1 MYNARMTDS
10 TSTLKKIVDLL
21 IDIIYKTHTY
31 FLSMNDSFEAQ
42 LSDKQLHFL
51 IIGLLGIGMLLVIY
65 PLFKWMAKKNLTVLI
80 SWFYVF
86 TVLVVITF
94 AIEIGQW
101 YSHTGE
107 MDFNDILAGL
117 VGYFAM
123 SFIFLLVVAIIELI
137 KSFLRRNNQKLFLFF
152 DSICGMI
159 KSERRNAYAYSF
171 L

>member
-31 FLSMNDSFEAQ
+31 FLSMNDSFEAH

-137 KSFLRRNNQKLFLFF
+137 KSIFK
-152 DSICGMI
+152 
-159 KSERRNAYAYSF
+159 KK
-171 L
+171 

>member
-1 MYNARMTDS
+1 MTDS

-86 TVLVVITF
+86 TVLVVIAF

-137 KSFLRRNNQKLFLFF
+137 KSIFK
-152 DSICGMI
+152 
-159 KSERRNAYAYSF
+159 KK
-171 L
+171 

>member
-10 TSTLKKIVDLL
+10 TSTLKKILDSL
-21 IDIIYKTHTY
+21 IAIIYKTHTY

-137 KSFLRRNNQKLFLFF
+137 KSIFK
-152 DSICGMI
+152 
-159 KSERRNAYAYSF
+159 KK
-171 L
+171 

>member
-31 FLSMNDSFEAQ
+31 FLSMNDSIEAQ

-107 MDFNDILAGL
+107 IDFNDILAGL

-137 KSFLRRNNQKLFLFF
+137 KSIFK
-152 DSICGMI
+152 
-159 KSERRNAYAYSF
+159 KK
-171 L
+171 

>member
-94 AIEIGQW
+94 AIVIGQW

-137 KSFLRRNNQKLFLFF
+137 KSIFK
-152 DSICGMI
+152 
-159 KSERRNAYAYSF
+159 KK
-171 L
+171 

>member
-1 MYNARMTDS
+1 MTDS

-94 AIEIGQW
+94 AIEIGQR

-137 KSFLRRNNQKLFLFF
+137 KSIFK
-152 DSICGMI
+152 
-159 KSERRNAYAYSF
+159 KK
-171 L
+171 

>member
-51 IIGLLGIGMLLVIY
+51 IIGL
-65 PLFKWMAKKNLTVLI
+65 
-80 SWFYVF
+80 FYVF
-86 TVLVVITF
+86 TVVVVIAF
-94 AIEIGQW
+94 VIEIGQW

-107 MDFNDILAGL
+107 IDFSDILAGL

-137 KSFLRRNNQKLFLFF
+137 KSIFK
-152 DSICGMI
+152 
-159 KSERRNAYAYSF
+159 KK
-171 L
+171 

>member
-1 MYNARMTDS
+1 
-10 TSTLKKIVDLL
+10 
-21 IDIIYKTHTY
+21 
-31 FLSMNDSFEAQ
+31 MNDSFEAQ

-107 MDFNDILAGL
+107 IDFNDILAGF
-117 VGYFAM
+117 VVYFAM

-137 KSFLRRNNQKLFLFF
+137 KSIFK
-152 DSICGMI
+152 
-159 KSERRNAYAYSF
+159 KK
-171 L
+171 

>member
-94 AIEIGQW
+94 AIEIGQQ

-137 KSFLRRNNQKLFLFF
+137 KSIFK
-152 DSICGMI
+152 
-159 KSERRNAYAYSF
+159 KK
-171 L
+171 

>member
-1 MYNARMTDS
+1 MYNARMMDN
-10 TSTLKKIVDLL
+10 TSTLKRIVDIL
-21 IDIIYKTHTY
+21 IDIIYKTHSRI
-31 FLSMNDSFEAQ
+31 LSMNDAYESQ
-42 LSDKQLHFL
+42 LSDKQLHF
-51 IIGLLGIGMLLVIY
+51 IVIGLLGIAMLLVIY
-65 PLFKWMAKKNLTVLI
+65 PLFKWMAKKHLTVLI

-123 SFIFLLVVAIIELI
+123 SFIFLLVVAVIELI
-137 KSFLRRNNQKLFLFF
+137 KSIFK
-152 DSICGMI
+152 
-159 KSERRNAYAYSF
+159 KK
-171 L
+171 

>member
-80 SWFYVF
+80 SWLYVF

-137 KSFLRRNNQKLFLFF
+137 KSIFK
-152 DSICGMI
+152 
-159 KSERRNAYAYSF
+159 KK
-171 L
+171 

>member
-80 SWFYVF
+80 SCFYVF

-107 MDFNDILAGL
+107 IDFNDILAGL

-137 KSFLRRNNQKLFLFF
+137 KSIFK
-152 DSICGMI
+152 
-159 KSERRNAYAYSF
+159 KK
-171 L
+171 

>member
-94 AIEIGQW
+94 AIGIGQW

-137 KSFLRRNNQKLFLFF
+137 KSIFK
-152 DSICGMI
+152 
-159 KSERRNAYAYSF
+159 KK
-171 L
+171 

>member
-1 MYNARMTDS
+1 MMDN
-10 TSTLKKIVDLL
+10 TSTLKRIVDIL
-21 IDIIYKTHTY
+21 IDIIYKTHSRI
-31 FLSMNDSFEAQ
+31 LSMNDAYESQ
-42 LSDKQLHFL
+42 LSDKQLHF
-51 IIGLLGIGMLLVIY
+51 IVIGLLGIAMLLVIY
-65 PLFKWMAKKNLTVLI
+65 PLFKWMAKKHLTVLI

-137 KSFLRRNNQKLFLFF
+137 KSIFK
-152 DSICGMI
+152 
-159 KSERRNAYAYSF
+159 KK
-171 L
+171 

>member
-101 YSHTGE
+101 YSHTDE

-137 KSFLRRNNQKLFLFF
+137 KSIFK
-152 DSICGMI
+152 
-159 KSERRNAYAYSF
+159 KK
-171 L
+171 